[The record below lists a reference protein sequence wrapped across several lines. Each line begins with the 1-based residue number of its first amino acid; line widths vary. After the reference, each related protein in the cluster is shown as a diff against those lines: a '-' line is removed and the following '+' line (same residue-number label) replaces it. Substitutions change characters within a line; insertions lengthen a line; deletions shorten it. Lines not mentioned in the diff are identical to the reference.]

1 MINHNH
7 IFSENRIDS
16 ASECDLT
23 RMFCL
28 PVKVEFSLFGSATDH
43 SLQQTHYLSRPRTLL
58 HTAHAD
64 EENPGKCSEAP
75 AAHKQSNRG

>member
-7 IFSENRIDS
+7 IFSEHRIDS

-28 PVKVEFSLFGSATDH
+28 PVKVELSLFGSATDH
-43 SLQQTHYLSRPRTLL
+43 SLRQTHYLSRPRTLL
-58 HTAHAD
+58 HKAHAD